1 MQFIRSLIFNIFLYV
16 GLITIFIL
24 AIPTLILPSK
34 FTIFFGRLSAKYI
47 VLILRIILNTK
58 VIFHVV
64 ENLKK
69 VENYFVA
76 SAHQSMFETFALQI
90 PLDGP
95 IFILKKELLNI
106 PLFGWYLRKIGSIA
120 IVRETTTK
128 ENLNFFDKVK
138 EIIEKN
144 KRPLLIFPQGTR
156 VKINENPPF
165 KKGVGRIYKAL
176 NLPCIPV
183 ALNTGKVW
191 PKNSFM
197 KYPGDIHISFLEPI
211 MSGKN
216 NEEFTKEIEN
226 QIYNDCLLYTSPS
239 PRDH

>member
-1 MQFIRSLIFNIFLYV
+1 MLFIRSLIFNFFLYV
-16 GLITIFIL
+16 GLILIFIL

-34 FTIFFGRLSAKYI
+34 FTIFFGRVSAKYL
-47 VLILRIILNTK
+47 VLILKIILNTK
-58 VIFHVV
+58 VIFHGE

-69 VENYFVA
+69 VDNFFVA

-120 IVRETTTK
+120 IVRDTTTR
-128 ENLNFFDKVK
+128 ENLNFFDKVRK
-138 EIIEKN
+138 RIETS

-156 VKINENPPF
+156 VKLDEQPPF
-165 KKGVGRIYKAL
+165 KKVLGRIYKAL
-176 NLPCIPV
+176 NLPCVPV

-191 PKNSFM
+191 PKNSFL

-216 NEEFTKEIEN
+216 NEEFVKDIEN
-226 QIYNDCLLYTSPS
+226 KIYTEIKKF
-239 PRDH
+239 H

>member
-1 MQFIRSLIFNIFLYV
+1 MQLIRSLIFNIFLYV

-24 AIPTLILPSK
+24 AIPTLVLPSK

-58 VIFHVV
+58 VIFHGT

-69 VENYFVA
+69 VDSYFVA

-120 IVRETTTK
+120 IIRETTTK
-128 ENLNFFDKVK
+128 ENLNFFDKIK
-138 EIIEKN
+138 ERLEEN

-156 VKINENPPF
+156 VKLDEQPPF

-183 ALNTGKVW
+183 ALNTGQVW

-197 KYPGDIHISFLEPI
+197 KFSGDIHISFLDPI
-211 MSGKN
+211 MPGKDN
-216 NEEFTKEIEN
+216 DEFIKEIEN
-226 QIYNDCLLYTSPS
+226 KIYSEIKKYY
-239 PRDH
+239 

>member
-1 MQFIRSLIFNIFLYV
+1 MLFIKSLIFNIFLYA
-16 GLITIFIL
+16 GLISIFIL

-34 FTIFFGRLSAKYI
+34 FTIFFGRLSAKYL
-47 VLILRIILNTK
+47 VFILKIILNTK
-58 VIFHVV
+58 VKFHGV

-69 VENYFVA
+69 VDNFFVA

-120 IVRETTTK
+120 IVRDTTTR
-128 ENLNFFDKVK
+128 ENLNFFDKVR
-138 EIIEKN
+138 ERIETS

-156 VKINENPPF
+156 VKLDEQPPF

-176 NLPCIPV
+176 NLPCVPV

-191 PKNSFM
+191 PKNSFL

-216 NEEFTKEIEN
+216 NEEFVKDIEN
-226 QIYNDCLLYTSPS
+226 KIYTKIKKFY
-239 PRDH
+239 

>member
-1 MQFIRSLIFNIFLYV
+1 MLFIRSLIFNIFLYV
-16 GLITIFIL
+16 GLILIFIL

-34 FTIFFGRLSAKYI
+34 FTIFFGRVSAKYL
-47 VLILRIILNTK
+47 VFILKIILNTK
-58 VIFHVV
+58 VIFHGV

-69 VENYFVA
+69 VDNFFVA

-106 PLFGWYLRKIGSIA
+106 PLFGLYLRKIGSIA
-120 IVRETTTK
+120 IVRDTTTR
-128 ENLNFFDKVK
+128 ENLNFFDKVR
-138 EIIEKN
+138 ERIEKS

-156 VKINENPPF
+156 VKLDEQPPF

-191 PKNSFM
+191 PKNSFL

-216 NEEFTKEIEN
+216 NEEFVKDIEN
-226 QIYNDCLLYTSPS
+226 KIYTEIKKF
-239 PRDH
+239 

>member
-1 MQFIRSLIFNIFLYV
+1 MLFIRSLIFNIFLYV
-16 GLITIFIL
+16 GLILIFIL

-34 FTIFFGRLSAKYI
+34 FTIFFGRVSAKYL
-47 VLILRIILNTK
+47 VLILKIILNTK
-58 VIFHVV
+58 VIFHGE

-69 VENYFVA
+69 VDNFFVA

-120 IVRETTTK
+120 IVRDTTTR
-128 ENLNFFDKVK
+128 ENLNFFDKVR
-138 EIIEKN
+138 ERIETS

-156 VKINENPPF
+156 VKLDEQPPF

-176 NLPCIPV
+176 NLPCIHV

-191 PKNSFM
+191 PKNSFL

-216 NEEFTKEIEN
+216 NEEFVKDIEN
-226 QIYNDCLLYTSPS
+226 KIYTEIKKF
-239 PRDH
+239 H

>member
-1 MQFIRSLIFNIFLYV
+1 MQFIRSLIFNIFLYF
-16 GLITIFIL
+16 GLVAIFIF
-24 AIPTLILPSK
+24 AIPTLFLPSK
-34 FTIFFGRLSAKYI
+34 YTIFFGRLSAKYI
-47 VLILRIILNTK
+47 VLILRLILNTK
-58 VIFHVV
+58 VIFHGV

-69 VENYFVA
+69 EENFFVA

-106 PLFGWYLRKIGSIA
+106 PLFGWYLRKIGAIA

-138 EIIEKN
+138 ERIEKS

-156 VKINENPPF
+156 VKLDEQPPF
-165 KKGVGRIYKAL
+165 KKGVGRIYNAL
-176 NLPCIPV
+176 NLPCVPV

-197 KYPGDIHISFLEPI
+197 KFSGDIHISFLDPI
-211 MSGKN
+211 MPGKDN
-216 NEEFTKEIEN
+216 DEFAKEIEN
-226 QIYNDCLLYTSPS
+226 KIYTEIKKYY
-239 PRDH
+239 

>member
-1 MQFIRSLIFNIFLYV
+1 MQFIKSLIFNIFLYF
-16 GLITIFIL
+16 GLILIFIL
-24 AIPTLILPSK
+24 AVPTLILPDK
-34 FTIFFGRLSAKYI
+34 FTIFFGRISAKYI
-47 VLILRIILNTK
+47 VLILKLVMNTK
-58 VIFHVV
+58 VIFHGE

-69 VENYFVA
+69 VDHFFVA

-138 EIIEKN
+138 EEVEKS

-156 VKINENPPF
+156 VKLEDQPPF

-183 ALNTGKVW
+183 AHNTGKVW

-197 KYPGDIHISFLEPI
+197 KYPGNIHISFLEPI
-211 MSGKN
+211 LSGKD
-216 NEEFTKEIEN
+216 NEEFVKDIEN
-226 QIYNDCLLYTSPS
+226 KIYTEIRKFS
-239 PRDH
+239 

>member
-1 MQFIRSLIFNIFLYV
+1 MQFIRSLIFNIFLYF
-16 GLITIFIL
+16 GLVAIFIF
-24 AIPTLILPSK
+24 AIPTLILPNK

-47 VLILRIILNTK
+47 VLILRLILNTR
-58 VIFHVV
+58 VIFHGV

-69 VENYFVA
+69 EENFFVA

-95 IFILKKELLNI
+95 IFILKKELLSI
-106 PLFGWYLRKIGSIA
+106 PLFGWYLRKIGAIA

-138 EIIEKN
+138 ERIEKT

-156 VKINENPPF
+156 VKLDENPPF

-211 MSGKN
+211 MSGKD
-216 NEEFTKEIEN
+216 NEEFTKDIEN
-226 QIYNDCLLYTSPS
+226 QIYNEIRKFS
-239 PRDH
+239 

>member
-16 GLITIFIL
+16 GLVSIVIL
-24 AIPTLILPSK
+24 AIPTLFLPSK
-34 FTIFFGRLSAKYI
+34 FIILFGRIFAKYI
-47 VLILRIILNTK
+47 VLILQLILNTK
-58 VIFHVV
+58 VIFHGI

-69 VENYFVA
+69 ADNFFVA
-76 SAHQSMFETFALQI
+76 SAHQSMLETFALQI
-90 PLDGP
+90 PLNGP

-106 PLFGWYLRKIGSIA
+106 PLFGWYLRRIGSIP

-138 EIIEKN
+138 ERIEKS

-156 VKINENPPF
+156 VKPDDRPPF

-183 ALNTGKVW
+183 ALNSGKVW

-197 KYPGDIHISFLEPI
+197 KYTGDIHISFLEPI
-211 MSGKN
+211 MPGKEN
-216 NEEFTKEIEN
+216 DEFLKEIEN
-226 QIYNDCLLYTSPS
+226 KIYTEIKKYY
-239 PRDH
+239 

>member
-1 MQFIRSLIFNIFLYV
+1 MQLIRSLIFNIFLYV

-24 AIPTLILPSK
+24 AIPTLVLPSK

-58 VIFHVV
+58 VIFHGL

-69 VENYFVA
+69 VDNYFVA

-138 EIIEKN
+138 ERIEKS

-156 VKINENPPF
+156 VKLDERPPF

-197 KYPGDIHISFLEPI
+197 KHPGDIHISFLEPI
-211 MSGKN
+211 ISGKD
-216 NEEFTKEIEN
+216 NEEFVRDVESKIYSEIQN
-226 QIYNDCLLYTSPS
+226 YN
-239 PRDH
+239 

>member
-1 MQFIRSLIFNIFLYV
+1 MLFIRSLIFNIFLYV
-16 GLITIFIL
+16 GLILIFIL

-34 FTIFFGRLSAKYI
+34 FTIFFGRVSAKYL
-47 VLILRIILNTK
+47 VLILKIILNTK
-58 VIFHVV
+58 VIFHGE

-69 VENYFVA
+69 VDNFFVA

-120 IVRETTTK
+120 IVRDTTTR
-128 ENLNFFDKVK
+128 ENLNFFDKVR
-138 EIIEKN
+138 ERIETS

-156 VKINENPPF
+156 VKLDEQPPF

-176 NLPCIPV
+176 NLPCVPV

-191 PKNSFM
+191 PKDSFL

-211 MSGKN
+211 ISGKN
-216 NEEFTKEIEN
+216 NEEFVKDIEN
-226 QIYNDCLLYTSPS
+226 KIYSEIKKF
-239 PRDH
+239 